1 MSLNDYMIN
10 PMNGRTLIKKNGRLY
25 RQYVTEGLIIHNYDK
40 DPIVIQMYDPDSEDW
55 IELKKIHDKLLLPTH
70 ACVRGRGI
78 YKNYLVKYRM
88 KNNIKVKVNKNPKYY
103 VE

>member
-1 MSLNDYMIN
+1 MSTSEYMIN
-10 PMNGRTLIKKNGRLY
+10 PLNGRTLIKKNGRMY
-25 RQYVTEGLIIHNYDK
+25 RQYVMEGIINHDYDK
-40 DPIVIQMYDPDSEDW
+40 DPVVIQMYDPDSEDW
-55 IELKKIHDKLLLPTH
+55 IKLKKIHDKLLLPSH

-88 KNNIKVKVNKNPKYY
+88 KNKVKVNKVKVNKYY

>member
-1 MSLNDYMIN
+1 MSISNYMIN

-25 RQYVTEGLIIHNYDK
+25 RQYVAEGLIIHDYDS

-55 IELKKIHDKLLLPTH
+55 IELKRIHDKLLLPTH

-78 YKNYLVKYRM
+78 YKNYLVKYKM
-88 KNNIKVKVNKNPKYY
+88 KNKVKVVKTPKYY
-103 VE
+103 LE